1 MSDEEKKAHKS
12 EYMKKYYRNMN
23 DYQKEKRR
31 LKNLENKKRIYEENK
46 TRCKNLNY
54 DKNKA
59 YYYKHIEKIKAYQAE
74 YRKKQKQKKCLQ
86 NENEKN

>member
-1 MSDEEKKAHKS
+1 MTEEEKKSWKS
-12 EYMKKYYRNMN
+12 EYMKIYYRNMS
-23 DYQKEKRR
+23 DFQREKRR

-74 YRKKQKQKKCLQ
+74 YRQKQKQKKCLQ
-86 NENEKN
+86 NEKEKN

>member
-23 DYQKEKRR
+23 DYQREKIR
-31 LKNLENKKRIYEENK
+31 LKNLENKKRRYEENK
-46 TRCKNLNY
+46 TKCKNKNY

-59 YYYKHIEKIKAYQAE
+59 YYFKNIDKIKAYQAE
-74 YRKKQKQKKCLQ
+74 YRKKQKEKKESC
-86 NENEKN
+86 

>member
-23 DYQKEKRR
+23 DYQREKIR
-31 LKNLENKKRIYEENK
+31 LKNLENKKRRYEENK
-46 TRCKNLNY
+46 TKCKNKNY

-59 YYYKHIEKIKAYQAE
+59 YYFKNIDKIKAYQAE
-74 YRKKQKQKKCLQ
+74 YRKKQKEKKELC
-86 NENEKN
+86 

>member
-23 DYQKEKRR
+23 DYQREKIR
-31 LKNLENKKRIYEENK
+31 LKNLENKKRRYEEDK
-46 TRCKNLNY
+46 TKCKNKNY

-59 YYYKHIEKIKAYQAE
+59 YYYKNIEKIKAYQAE
-74 YRKKQKQKKCLQ
+74 YRKKQKEKKELC
-86 NENEKN
+86 

>member
-23 DYQKEKRR
+23 DYQREKIR
-31 LKNLENKKRIYEENK
+31 LKNLINKKRRYEENK
-46 TRCKNLNY
+46 TKCKNKNY

-59 YYYKHIEKIKAYQAE
+59 YYFKNIDKIKAYQAE
-74 YRKKQKQKKCLQ
+74 YRKKQKEKKESC
-86 NENEKN
+86 

>member
-23 DYQKEKRR
+23 DYQREKIR
-31 LKNLENKKRIYEENK
+31 LKNLENKKRRYEENK
-46 TRCKNLNY
+46 TKCKNKNY

-59 YYYKHIEKIKAYQAE
+59 YYYKNIEKIKAYQAE
-74 YRKKQKQKKCLQ
+74 YRKKQKAKKESC
-86 NENEKN
+86 

>member
-23 DYQKEKRR
+23 DYQREKIR
-31 LKNLENKKRIYEENK
+31 LKNLENKKRRYEENK
-46 TRCKNLNY
+46 TKCKNKNY

-59 YYYKHIEKIKAYQAE
+59 YYYKNIEKIKAYQAE
-74 YRKKQKQKKCLQ
+74 YRKKQKEKKELC
-86 NENEKN
+86 

>member
-23 DYQKEKRR
+23 DYQREKIR
-31 LKNLENKKRIYEENK
+31 LKNLENKKRRYEENK
-46 TRCKNLNY
+46 TKCKNKNY

-59 YYYKHIEKIKAYQAE
+59 YYFKNIDKIKAYQAE
-74 YRKKQKQKKCLQ
+74 YRKKQKAKKELC
-86 NENEKN
+86 

>member
-23 DYQKEKRR
+23 DYQREKIR
-31 LKNLENKKRIYEENK
+31 LKNLENKKRRYEENK
-46 TRCKNLNY
+46 TKCKNKNY

-59 YYYKHIEKIKAYQAE
+59 YYFKNIDKIKAYQAE
-74 YRKKQKQKKCLQ
+74 YRKKQKAKKESC
-86 NENEKN
+86 

>member
-23 DYQKEKRR
+23 DYQREKRR

-46 TRCKNLNY
+46 TSCKNENY
-54 DKNKA
+54 DKHKSYRLRNL
-59 YYYKHIEKIKAYQAE
+59 EKIKAYQAE
-74 YRKKQKQKKCLQ
+74 YRKKQKEKKELC
-86 NENEKN
+86 

>member
-1 MSDEEKKAHKS
+1 MTDEEKKAHKS

-23 DYQKEKRR
+23 DYKREKIR
-31 LKNLENKKRIYEENK
+31 LKNLENKKRRYEENK
-46 TRCKNLNY
+46 TKCKNKNY

-74 YRKKQKQKKCLQ
+74 YRKKQKAKKELC
-86 NENEKN
+86 

>member
-23 DYQKEKRR
+23 DYQREKRR

-46 TRCKNLNY
+46 TSCKNENY
-54 DKNKA
+54 DKHKSYRLRNA
-59 YYYKHIEKIKAYQAE
+59 EKIKAYQAE
-74 YRKKQKQKKCLQ
+74 YRKKQKAKKEPC
-86 NENEKN
+86 

>member
-23 DYQKEKRR
+23 DYQREKIR
-31 LKNLENKKRIYEENK
+31 LKNLINKKRRYEENK
-46 TRCKNLNY
+46 TKCKNKNY

-59 YYYKHIEKIKAYQAE
+59 YYFKNIDKIKAYQAE
-74 YRKKQKQKKCLQ
+74 YRKKQKEKKELC
-86 NENEKN
+86 